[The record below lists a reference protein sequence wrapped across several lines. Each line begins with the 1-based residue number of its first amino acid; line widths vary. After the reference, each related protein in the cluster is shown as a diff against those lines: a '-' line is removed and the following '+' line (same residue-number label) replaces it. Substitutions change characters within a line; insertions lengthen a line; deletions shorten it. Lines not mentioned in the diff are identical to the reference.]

1 MAETIQTPSWL
12 QIDDSNFKDLLE
24 YLCKNARNRSSDPF
38 YSAAMQLLRQRVAH
52 LIPTMAA
59 DLSADDD
66 TLLFRMRLLGAWLLC
81 FPEKTEE
88 QNVVMFCFLSCLSQ
102 LVPEAAAR
110 KLFIMSLDV
119 MLSGSIQYLG
129 FGWEDLVK
137 VQKELLAHKLINGLS
152 CSQSSNRELWFD
164 GKGLLR
170 IGNDGIS
177 VMPFNR
183 SSYRTSLQRLDD
195 CMNVAE
201 GKMFVCVDK
210 NEKLKHSES
219 SDITAI
225 EKFSNEFRII
235 QRSVRPSP
243 DSLRKYNVDQEVV
256 VRVTDNRGC
265 FTLETA
271 DPNYEKIT
279 GKLHHPRGL
288 FYYNDVDFSKALG
301 IGDCFKAVLLDKDK
315 GWFSVYDRFQEE
327 LLDLVEEGKSYPA
340 EYVSEHR
347 EGSLWRTNEG
357 VPVYVKDPG
366 TYAPGDH
373 AYLCIDL
380 VGGNGYIRAVIDE
393 DQTDIEK
400 ADFDDSR
407 QWFIREYIRIDYTAP
422 KVSKAGKV
430 DSDFVKIL
438 GRSLYNYQKTQS
450 RPAEIYKTLCM
461 CQILSELTEDD
472 RELHYLELKAD
483 YLEQLVLFAKG
494 RYTDMKSLSPSL
506 DIACEESIRRSLQVV
521 DILKEIGRSGDS
533 QLLSDTIHTSNDPM
547 LVKIARILQSYNR
560 IKDLVPEAVLTDLKQ
575 EIIRSLSLE
584 IEYVSVLDDDEEYLG
599 QEDKIKEFK
608 TSFVY
613 PADKSQHMSP
623 NIPMQSRVVF
633 RGLCAF
639 LNSNVGGT
647 LYLGV
652 SDQGYVVGLDSDLEY
667 LRCNMDSYIRRIQ
680 NEASSAFDKSVLDF
694 LDFELMFDDR
704 VVAIKVKPFD
714 DGIVCMDGVPYKRNY
729 GQSVPMHEDEKARA
743 IATKVVAGLKAGNKI
758 DSIEGA
764 IKDRKRVVLKRF
776 SSSSGIEDRKVEPFS
791 LSKDRKYVWCYD
803 IVDKA
808 VKQFRISGMAAVEV
822 LNEGWAFQ
830 SEHRVQQT
838 DIFHWSGPKPFRI
851 EWEMDLTA
859 KNILCDEYPEADK
872 CVRQLDKEGKR
883 WAFSTEVYQM
893 IAPGRFC
900 IGLAEHVTITKG
912 DELKKYV
919 ADYIA
924 RNFTK

>member
-12 QIDDSNFKDLLE
+12 QIDDSNFNDLLE
-24 YLCKNARNRSSDPF
+24 YLCKNARNKATDPF
-38 YSAAMQLLRQRVAH
+38 YSAAMQLLRQRVVQ

-59 DLSADDD
+59 DLSADED
-66 TLLFRMRLLGAWLLC
+66 TLLFRIRLLGAWLLC

-88 QNVVMFCFLSCLSQ
+88 QNVVMFCFLNCLSQ
-102 LVPEAAAR
+102 IVPEAAAR
-110 KLFIMSLDV
+110 KLFILSLNV
-119 MLSGSIQYLG
+119 MLSGSIQNLG
-129 FGWEDLVK
+129 FGWEDLVTM
-137 VQKELLAHKLINGLS
+137 QKELLAHKLIIGLL
-152 CSQSSNRELWFD
+152 CSKNSNRELWFD

-170 IGNDGIS
+170 LCEEGIS

-183 SSYRTSLQRLDD
+183 SSYKSSLPRLDD

-201 GKMFVCVDK
+201 DKICVWVDR
-210 NEKLKHSES
+210 NEKLRQSES

-225 EKFSNEFRII
+225 EKFSKEFRIN
-235 QRSVRPSP
+235 QRGVRPSRET
-243 DSLRKYNVDQEVV
+243 LKKYSVDQEVV

-265 FTLETA
+265 FTFETA
-271 DPNYEKIT
+271 DPNYEKIK
-279 GKLHHPRGL
+279 GELYHPRGL
-288 FYYNDVDFSKALG
+288 FYYKNIDFAKALD
-301 IGDCFKAVLLDKDK
+301 IGDCFEAVLEDKEK
-315 GWFSVYDRFQEE
+315 GWFSVYDKFQDE

-357 VPVYVKDPG
+357 VPVYVKNPG
-366 TYAPGDH
+366 TYVPGDH

-380 VGGNGYIRAVIDE
+380 VGGNGYICAVIDD

-400 ADFDDSR
+400 AEFDDSKL
-407 QWFIREYIRIDYTAP
+407 WFIRECIKIEYKVP
-422 KVSKAGKV
+422 EVSKVGKL

-438 GRSLYNYQKTQS
+438 GRSLYNYQKTLS
-450 RPAEIYKTLCM
+450 RPADIYKALCM

-483 YLEQLVLFAKG
+483 YLEQLVLFANG
-494 RYTDMKSLSPSL
+494 RYSDMQSLSPSM
-506 DIACEESIRRSLQVV
+506 DIACEESIRRSLHVV
-521 DILKEIGRSGDS
+521 DILKEIGSSGDS
-533 QLLSDTIHTSNDPM
+533 QLLSETIHTSNDP
-547 LVKIARILQSYNR
+547 LLAKIARILQSYNR
-560 IKDLVPEAVLTDLKQ
+560 IKDLVPEAVLTNLKQ

-584 IEYVSVLDDDEEYLG
+584 IEYVSALDDDEEYLG

-613 PADKSQHMSP
+613 PADKSQHMLP

-680 NEASSAFDKSVLDF
+680 NEASAAFDKSVLDF

-704 VVAIKVKPFD
+704 VVAIKVRPFD
-714 DGIVCMDGVPYKRNY
+714 DGIVCMDDVPYKRNY
-729 GQSVPMHEDEKARA
+729 GQSVPMHEDEKARV
-743 IATKVVAGLKAGNKI
+743 IATKVVTGLKAGNKI
-758 DSIEGA
+758 DRIEGA
-764 IKDRKRVVLKRF
+764 IKNGKRVVLKRF
-776 SSSSGIEDRKVEPFS
+776 SSSTGVEDRKVEPFN
-791 LSKDRKYVWCYD
+791 LSKDRRYVWCYD
-803 IVDKA
+803 IEDKA
-808 VKQFRISGMAAVEV
+808 VKQFRISGMADVEV
-822 LNEGWAFQ
+822 LKEGWTYQ

-859 KNILCDEYPEADK
+859 KNILCDEYPDADK
-872 CVRQLDKEGKR
+872 CVRQLDKEGKM
-883 WAFSTEVYQM
+883 WTFSTEVYQM

-900 IGLAEHVTITKG
+900 IGLAEHITITKG

-924 RNFTK
+924 RNFAK